1 MAIDLMHD
9 VSRTDRILVLV
20 CCGLGVAG
28 LTAGERYLGPDAP
41 LGGLFFV
48 PLLVAAAFIPRW
60 TIFLLAIATALLRES
75 FGPFSWHQ
83 DAPSRVALSLVAYA
97 GGGLFAGE
105 LVRNRRM
112 AIELLRA
119 KQEESRFR
127 IESLRVLT
135 AGIAH
140 DFNNLLMGIL
150 GNASIAAEIIPSSS
164 PAQQFLTDMITA
176 GQRLSD
182 LTLHLLAYS
191 GRGALNTTALNL
203 GELVRETSTLIE
215 ASVPKH
221 VHVRLQLD
229 DQLLLTNADPSQVQQ
244 IIMNLIING
253 AEAIPAGAFGS
264 VLVSTGSQVVDDTY
278 IKTILEPPDLPLGP
292 YVYLEV
298 QDTGTGMDAET
309 QEHIFEPFFTTK
321 VKGRG
326 LGLAAVL
333 GIVHSHK
340 GAIKVD
346 SQRGK
351 GSTFKILLPAVQ
363 GGMHRVP
370 SSKRSELH
378 GTGTILVVDD
388 EEVVRKV
395 AKAALEL
402 NGYTVILANDGQDA
416 LHIFDQRAN
425 EIDVVLLDQ
434 IMPNM
439 DGEETCRRLRLR
451 RPEVR
456 VILTSGHSDTQAQAL
471 FADKALPTFIKK
483 PYTAAALCE
492 IVQRVINMQH
502 GSAPSE

>member
-1 MAIDLMHD
+1 MHPALIYVKSIRNMAIDLLHP
-9 VSRTDRILVLV
+9 VSRTDRILIL
-20 CCGLGVAG
+20 AG
-28 LTAGERYLGPDAP
+28 CILAIAGFTEGQRYLGPDAP
-41 LGGLFFV
+41 LGGLFFL
-48 PLLVAAAFIPRW
+48 PLLVAGAFIPRW
-60 TIFLLAIATALLRES
+60 TIFILAIATALVRES
-75 FGPFSWHQ
+75 FGPFSWQ
-83 DAPSRVALSLVAYA
+83 QGGPSRLAVSLVAYA

-105 LVRNRRM
+105 LVANRRM
-112 AIELLRA
+112 AMELLRA
-119 KQEESRFR
+119 KQEESRLR
-127 IESLRVLT
+127 IKSFRVLT
-135 AGIAH
+135 GGIAH

-191 GRGALNTTALNL
+191 GRGTLNTIVLNL
-203 GELVRETSTLIE
+203 GELVRETSTLIK
-215 ASVPKH
+215 ARIPKP

-229 DQLLLTNADPSQVQQ
+229 DQPLFTNADQSQIQQ

-253 AEAIPAGAFGS
+253 AEAIPAGASGS

-278 IKTILEPPDLPLGP
+278 IKTTLEPSDLQLGP

-298 QDTGTGMDAET
+298 QDTGTGMDAQT
-309 QEHIFEPFFTTK
+309 QAHIFEPFFTTK

-340 GAIKVD
+340 GAIKVY
-346 SQRGK
+346 SQPGK

-363 GGMHRVP
+363 GGTHRAL
-370 SSKRSELH
+370 SSPRSELH
-378 GTGTILVVDD
+378 GTGIILVVDD

-395 AKAALEL
+395 AKAALER
-402 NGYTVILANDGQDA
+402 NGYTVILANDGKDA

-425 EIDVVLLDQ
+425 EIDVVLLDLV
-434 IMPNM
+434 MPNM

-456 VILTSGHSDTQAQAL
+456 VIVTSGHSDIQAQAL
-471 FADKALPTFIKK
+471 FAGKALPNFIKK
-483 PYTAAALCE
+483 P
-492 IVQRVINMQH
+492 
-502 GSAPSE
+502 